1 MKRIFK
7 GPWVWI
13 ILAVVGVL
21 LALQYLAPGGGYDE
35 VPTSKMESYITEGQ
49 VKEITFIDGDQ
60 TIEATLDKG
69 VRDSG
74 SKVMTHYVMGQQQGI
89 INLVNDQVTAGTIE
103 ESNSEN
109 PQPSLLGS
117 LLATLL
123 PFALI
128 VLLFIFLMNNVQ
140 GGGRGVMQFG
150 KSKAK
155 MISKDMPKTT
165 FADVAGCDE
174 AIE

>member
-35 VPTSKMESYITEGQ
+35 VPTSKMESYISEGQ

-60 TIEATLDKG
+60 TIEATLDSG
-69 VRDSG
+69 VRDGG

-89 INLVNDQVTAGTIE
+89 INLVDDQVSAGTIE
-103 ESNSEN
+103 ESNS
-109 PQPSLLGS
+109 
-117 LLATLL
+117 
-123 PFALI
+123 
-128 VLLFIFLMNNVQ
+128 
-140 GGGRGVMQFG
+140 
-150 KSKAK
+150 
-155 MISKDMPKTT
+155 
-165 FADVAGCDE
+165 
-174 AIE
+174 